1 MNSAVSIAPAIDD
14 QSQNDDL
21 QRANDLISQFITSC
35 SHSMR
40 GPLKSIVGVVHLLRN
55 TEANPSPEMLLDMI
69 RKNTDRMENMLDEM
83 EHFLEN
89 AKREIQT
96 ENFNSLEALESIL
109 QQQSEKANA
118 AGVMC
123 TTSIQY
129 DAPCY
134 ADRSRISMI
143 LCNLVQ
149 NSINFRDESKE
160 TPAVNVEIHSNT
172 LHTTI
177 SITDNGI
184 GIEEEFQSQIY
195 QLFFRAS
202 AKSNGAGIGLYVV
215 SQAVEK
221 MKGTIRLHSS
231 PGVGSAF
238 IVTIP
243 NTNKF

>member
-1 MNSAVSIAPAIDD
+1 MNSAVSIAPAIGD
-14 QSQNDDL
+14 QSQSDDL

-55 TEANPSPEMLLDMI
+55 TEANPPSGMLLDMI
-69 RKNTDRMENMLDEM
+69 GKNTDKMENMLDEM

-96 ENFNSLEALESIL
+96 ETINSLEALESIL
-109 QQQSEKANA
+109 EQQSETANA
-118 AGVMC
+118 AGVVC

-143 LCNLVQ
+143 LSNLVQ
-149 NSINFRDESKE
+149 NSINFRDESKDA
-160 TPAVNVEIHSNT
+160 PAINVKIHSDT
-172 LHTTI
+172 RYTI
-177 SITDNGI
+177 LSITDNGI
-184 GIEEEFQSQIY
+184 GIEEEFHSQIF

-221 MKGTIRLHSS
+221 MKGTIRLQSS
-231 PGVGSAF
+231 AGVGSTF

-243 NTNKF
+243 NINNF